1 MGVIYMTEF
10 ADVNRVIKLL
20 GCSQAMA
27 YKAIRTLNSELKEK
41 GFLTIQ
47 GKVNENYLRE
57 RYGLEKRK
65 TSELADQSESDV
77 NKK

>member
-1 MGVIYMTEF
+1 MYMTEF
-10 ADVNRVIKLL
+10 ADVYRVIELL

-47 GKVNENYLRE
+47 GKVNENYLRD

>member
-1 MGVIYMTEF
+1 
-10 ADVNRVIKLL
+10 
-20 GCSQAMA
+20 MA

-65 TSELADQSESDV
+65 TSVDSGQTKTDV

>member
-1 MGVIYMTEF
+1 MIMLEF
-10 ADVNRVIKLL
+10 ADVNRVIELL

-41 GFLTIQ
+41 VFLTIQ

-65 TSELADQSESDV
+65 TSVDSGQTKTDV

>member
-1 MGVIYMTEF
+1 MLEFTDVKRVTES
-10 ADVNRVIKLL
+10 L

-65 TSELADQSESDV
+65 TSEPADQSKSDV

>member
-1 MGVIYMTEF
+1 MIMLEF
-10 ADVNRVIKLL
+10 ADVNRVIELL

-27 YKAIRTLNSELKEK
+27 YKTIRILNAELNGK

-65 TSELADQSESDV
+65 TSDSRDQTVSDV
-77 NKK
+77 

>member
-1 MGVIYMTEF
+1 MIMLEF
-10 ADVNRVIKLL
+10 ADVNRVIELL

-77 NKK
+77 QNK

>member
-1 MGVIYMTEF
+1 MHMTEF
-10 ADVNRVIKLL
+10 ADVTRVIELL

-65 TSELADQSESDV
+65 TSEPDDQTKTDV

>member
-1 MGVIYMTEF
+1 MLEF
-10 ADVNRVIKLL
+10 TDVNRVIELL

-65 TSELADQSESDV
+65 TSEPADQSKSDV

>member
-1 MGVIYMTEF
+1 MTEF
-10 ADVNRVIKLL
+10 ADVNRVIELL

-27 YKAIRTLNSELKEK
+27 YKAIRTLNGELKEK

-57 RYGLEKRK
+57 RYGLEKIK
-65 TSELADQSESDV
+65 TSANTDQSNTDV
-77 NKK
+77 QTK

>member
-1 MGVIYMTEF
+1 MLEF
-10 ADVNRVIKLL
+10 ADVNRVIELL

-27 YKAIRTLNSELKEK
+27 YKTIRVLNAELNEK

-57 RYGLEKRK
+57 RYGSEKRK
-65 TSELADQSESDV
+65 TSVDNDQTKIDV
-77 NKK
+77 QNK

>member
-1 MGVIYMTEF
+1 MLEF
-10 ADVNRVIKLL
+10 ADVNRVIELL

-27 YKAIRTLNSELKEK
+27 YKTIRVLNAELNEK

-65 TSELADQSESDV
+65 TSATPDQSCTDV
-77 NKK
+77 QNK

>member
-10 ADVNRVIKLL
+10 ADVNRVIELL

-27 YKAIRTLNSELKEK
+27 YKAIRTLNAELKEK

-65 TSELADQSESDV
+65 TSELADLTNTDV
-77 NKK
+77 

>member
-1 MGVIYMTEF
+1 MGVIYMAEF
-10 ADVNRVIKLL
+10 ADVNRVIELL

-27 YKAIRTLNSELKEK
+27 YKAIRTLNGELKEK

-65 TSELADQSESDV
+65 TSEPGDQTKSDV
-77 NKK
+77 QNK

>member
-1 MGVIYMTEF
+1 MYMTEF
-10 ADVNRVIKLL
+10 ADVNRVIELL

-65 TSELADQSESDV
+65 TSDTTDQSISDV

>member
-1 MGVIYMTEF
+1 MTEF
-10 ADVNRVIKLL
+10 ADVNRVIELL

-65 TSELADQSESDV
+65 TSDTTDQSISDV
-77 NKK
+77 QNKK